1 MLTSAVVTPIPS
13 PDRTELITQLHIMA
27 CLQERDCRERGLDL
41 ATAPESVKIY
51 CIAWLYGAACQLG
64 GRTFRHTEALARL
77 VAELGGRKLHLDS
90 FKAEQAIATLTGCST
105 KLACFRNGLEGAD
118 CWQTRRHVPAR
129 NGLYEVITG
138 NAFI

>member
-1 MLTSAVVTPIPS
+1 MLALS

-41 ATAPESVKIY
+41 ASAPEGVKIY
-51 CIAWLYGAACQLG
+51 GIAWLYGAACQLG
-64 GRTFRHTEALARL
+64 GRTFRHTEALTQL
-77 VAELGGRKLHLDS
+77 VAELGGRRLHLDS
-90 FKAEQAIATLTGCST
+90 LKAEQAIATLTGCST
-105 KLACFRNGLEGAD
+105 KLACFRNGLEGAGH
-118 CWQTRRHVPAR
+118 WLTRRHVPAG